1 MSSTALANDGT
12 MPSADEATAYC
23 RNRYVIPDLRVS
35 VARLAGLED
44 ATGYMRD
51 SNSPE
56 QPDSLISVHIVN
68 NQVENR
74 RGHRT
79 FLNHSLGPALLD
91 PVE

>member
-1 MSSTALANDGT
+1 

-23 RNRYVIPDLRVS
+23 RNRYVIPDLRVA
-35 VARLAGLED
+35 VARLAELED
-44 ATGYMRD
+44 ATGYVRD
-51 SNSPE
+51 SNSHVPPE
-56 QPDSLISVHIVN
+56 SLISVHIVN

-79 FLNHSLGPALLD
+79 FLNHSLGPALRD